1 MKIQLIMR
9 HNWLALLIIA
19 TLFGG
24 CSQTRT
30 LGSTYV
36 TEPIQIDGSIA
47 DWPRDGMVIE
57 TSAEFDIYFA
67 NNEEFLF
74 VYLVVKSQQ
83 IFNDIEQFGLTLFF
97 DTDRRARRQFG
108 VVYPIGIFNFI
119 SNVPGA
125 RQEYLENPG
134 WAGFQENQRLI
145 EAYRQEADQRVM
157 LIQRTGTREQIRP
170 ISVNKDALTAQGLE
184 LSKDPESRLLN
195 IEMKIPLQPN
205 RARQFAIEADA
216 GTQIYVGFEI
226 RPPTP
231 DEIMRDGGSA
241 LAEGQ
246 GGTMRRQ
253 QEMAQRS
260 QMQLRGEFSRWMRVN
275 LASP

>member
-1 MKIQLIMR
+1 MR